1 VRIARAAATH
11 FESDFGHEKGWSVMR
26 MIRLHVLALSAL
38 ALLTFPGTGHSQ
50 TATANPNLLPSKQV
64 RELVAN
70 AKTSDDHAKLARH
83 FLALAEQYEAD
94 AADHKAFAEAYR
106 KAPTASETKRPG
118 GPDTAAH
125 CDRFAKLAA
134 DAAKEARAL
143 AAAHERMAKH

>member
-1 VRIARAAATH
+1 
-11 FESDFGHEKGWSVMR
+11 MR

-38 ALLTFPGTGHSQ
+38 ALLTFAETGSSQ

-83 FLALAEQYEAD
+83 FLALAEKYEAD

-106 KAPTASETKRPG
+106 KAPTSSETKRPG

-134 DAAKEARAL
+134 DAANEARAL
-143 AAAHERMAKH
+143 AAMHERMAKH